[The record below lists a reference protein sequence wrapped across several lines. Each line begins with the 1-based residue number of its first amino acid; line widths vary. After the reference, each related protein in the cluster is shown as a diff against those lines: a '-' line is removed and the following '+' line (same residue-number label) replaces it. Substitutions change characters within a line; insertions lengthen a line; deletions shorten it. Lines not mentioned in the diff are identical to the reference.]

1 MDRKDAIAW
10 MLSLC
15 ASLRL
20 SQAKTLSECCWS
32 ALNCVR
38 AGIAELGRLLAV
50 DTRIAAKHAIKRVD
64 RFIGNHRVEPVEAM
78 RGVVGFM
85 AQPRKRLLVSMDWVE
100 IRSFPC
106 IMLAARLRGR
116 AIPLLWQAYRDGEL
130 FRSQNNLEY
139 GLLRALRTMIPDST
153 QVVLLA
159 DRGFGRTEMARECQK
174 LGFDYILRIKP
185 DVYVRCQEFTGKLLD
200 LPVKVGQQRVLRN
213 VEYRKER
220 PVRQNVA
227 MVWYDD
233 QQEPWFLAT
242 NLPRIG
248 ALRLTRIFAHRMSIE
263 EYFRDAKSLRNGF
276 ALRLTLIKSPQRLN
290 RLLLI
295 LALAYLLLV
304 MVGLY
309 ASNTYPSGHWCSNNR
324 KGECSLVFIGRTMLT
339 SPAPPMYRLA
349 AALRREITKG
359 NWG

>member
-32 ALNCVR
+32 ALSCVR
-38 AGIAELGRLLAV
+38 AGIAELGRLLAA
-50 DTRIAAKHAIKRVD
+50 DTEIAAKHAIKRVD
-64 RFIGNHRVEPVEAM
+64 RFIGNVRVEPVEAM
-78 RGVVGFM
+78 RGVVGFL

-106 IMLAARLRGR
+106 IVMAARLKGR

-139 GLLRALRTMIPDST
+139 GLLRALRTMVPDST

-174 LGFDYILRIKP
+174 LKFDYILRIRP
-185 DVYVRCQEFTGKLLD
+185 EVYVRSEEFTGKLLD
-200 LPVKVGQQRVLRN
+200 LPVRIGQKRVLRN

-220 PVRQNVA
+220 PVQQNVA
-227 MVWYDD
+227 MVWYED
-233 QQEPWFLAT
+233 QDQPWFLAT

-248 ALRLTRIFAHRMSIE
+248 AVKLTRIFAHRMSIE
-263 EYFRDAKSLRNGF
+263 EYFRDTKSMRNGF
-276 ALRLTLIKSPQRLN
+276 AMRLTLIKSPQRLN
-290 RLLLI
+290 RMLLI

-304 MVGLY
+304 IIGLY
-309 ASNTYPSGHWCSNNR
+309 ASKTYRSGQWCSNNR
-324 KGECSLVFIGRTMLT
+324 LGECSLATIGRTMLKT
-339 SPAPPMYRLA
+339 SLPPPHRLA
-349 AALRREITKG
+349 RDLRREITKG